1 MNLDQIRA
9 HWQDW
14 ATRYGTDLRATTK
27 TSTLKTLELDALCR
41 ALQKI
46 AHQDK
51 TQSASLRV
59 LEMGSGNGQNCLYL
73 CQQFPSWSFTGIDY
87 IAEMV
92 ISANALK
99 AQQGILDQQLQFM
112 QGNVLQLNLAAQS
125 YDIIFT
131 DRCLINL
138 NTTALQ
144 QQAIQALT
152 QVLIDGGHLLMIEN
166 SQHTYD
172 LQNQARTAVGLASRT
187 PAEFNHFFDEA
198 QLLPFFSRIDLQLLE
213 IEDFISL
220 HDLML
225 YVLVPMMNGGKVDY
239 EHPLVAAATQLNQAL
254 STVKVSSLGSF
265 GQNRLYHCRKAS
277 TDRKTSVEEK
287 EKNQ

>member
-27 TSTLKTLELDALCR
+27 TSTLKTLELDALSR
-41 ALQKI
+41 ALHQI
-46 AHQDK
+46 ADQDK
-51 TQSASLRV
+51 TQSSSLRV
-59 LEMGSGNGQNCLYL
+59 LEMGSGNGQNCLHL
-73 CQQFPSWSFTGIDY
+73 CQQFPHWSFTGIDY

-92 ISANALK
+92 TSANALK
-99 AQQGILDQQLQFM
+99 AQQGIADQQLQFM

-144 QQAIQALT
+144 QQAIQSLT
-152 QVLIDGGHLLMIEN
+152 QVLVDGGHLLMIEN

-198 QLLPFFSRIDLQLLE
+198 QLLPFFSRIDLQLLA

-225 YVLVPMMNGGKVDY
+225 YVLVPMINGGKVDY

-254 STVKVSSLGSF
+254 SMVKASSLGTF
-265 GQNRLYHCRKAS
+265 GQNRLYHCRKTS
-277 TDRKTSVEEK
+277 GWKISVEEK
-287 EKNQ
+287 EKKQ